1 MNAINAL
8 NALNDLNGANNVNN
22 ISFQTTYTQPKSNPA
37 EKSSKGSFEGFFD
50 AAVKLLEET
59 NRLQIADERMALDYA
74 AGKIDDELA
83 VVLAQQKAY
92 SALNFTV
99 QVTNRIIEAYREIM
113 RISM

>member
-1 MNAINAL
+1 MNAVNAL
-8 NALNDLNGANNVNN
+8 NALNNLNDVNG
-22 ISFQTTYTQPKSNPA
+22 ISFQTTYTQPKINTA
-37 EKSSKGSFEGFFD
+37 ETTSKSAFEGFFD

-59 NRLQIADERMALDYA
+59 NQLQIADERIALDYA
-74 AGKIDDELA
+74 AGKTDDVLA

-92 SALNFTV
+92 SSLNFTV

>member
-1 MNAINAL
+1 MNAVNAL
-8 NALNDLNGANNVNN
+8 NALNDLNNVNG

-37 EKSSKGSFEGFFD
+37 SATSKSAFEGFFD
-50 AAVKLLEET
+50 AAVKLLDET

-92 SALNFTV
+92 SSLNFTV